1 MTSEMTMKVTIVL
14 SKQNPLL
21 KRKEVQFRIE
31 HGPQSKTP
39 ERLDVKKALASEL
52 KLGEELVFVKDMRTL
67 TGTCTAV
74 GHANAYETAE
84 QAKLVEPKYIVKR
97 NSPPEKPKEEATE

>member
-1 MTSEMTMKVTIVL
+1 MASEMAMEIKILT
-14 SKQNPLL
+14 SKQNLLL
-21 KRKEVQFRIE
+21 KRKEVQFKIE

-39 ERLDVKKALASEL
+39 GRLDVKKAIAVEL

-67 TGTCTAV
+67 TGTGTAI
-74 GHANAYETAE
+74 GHANVYETAT

-97 NSPPEKPKEEATE
+97 NSPPEKPKEEAV